1 MKKVA
6 ILTISILTLFAFA
19 KSAQADIGENLEVG
33 GIAKVSANDCK
44 QEIHNALAKEQRTY
58 RSTLFGEP
66 NATGATIGHV
76 RFAYGCG
83 SNLDSEEGLKVHPW
97 IKVGKNKWKNVSDEE
112 TGDAC
117 IENNAEIS
125 SRRGIFDTQKTLTSE
140 LIPYL
145 IQSVRAVQCKTMTI
159 CERVERSINAGED
172 APETIESMQPM
183 GCIKEEDQ
191 SYFESCRFA
200 KGSGSLPDDAE
211 VRTYCPRITK
221 EMLQRESDLLRL
233 AVEYDAAYR
242 SLLQFAGNFDLSLK
256 EFRWPFVATLRH
268 AAGIIGQ
275 LSRIPCFLASC
286 DASPT
291 EP

>member
-1 MKKVA
+1 MIV
-6 ILTISILTLFAFA
+6 LTIGILAGICSLLA
-19 KSAQADIGENLEVG
+19 SPEVVQAETSPN
-33 GIAKVSANDCK
+33 SCK
-44 QEIHNALAKEQRTY
+44 QEIHDALAKEQRIY

-76 RFAYGCG
+76 RFAYGCN
-83 SNLDSEEGLKVHPW
+83 SNPDSQENQTASPW
-97 IKVGKNKWKNVSDEE
+97 IKVGEDKWKNVSDKE
-112 TGDAC
+112 TDDEC
-117 IENNAEIS
+117 IEDNAEIP
-125 SRRGIFDTQKTLTSE
+125 SRRGIFDTQRTLTSE

-145 IQSVRAVQCKTMTI
+145 MQSVRAVQCKTLTL

-172 APETIESMQPM
+172 ASDTMESVQPL
-183 GCIKEEDQ
+183 GCIEEKNQ
-191 SYFESCRFA
+191 PYFESCRFA
-200 KGSGSLPDDAE
+200 KGDGTLSNDAE
-211 VRTYCPRITK
+211 VRTYCPRIVK

-242 SLLQFAGNFDLSLK
+242 SMLQFAGNFDLSLK

-286 DASPT
+286 DASPI